1 MNDRLRMLDPLNT
14 WSDYRT
20 TVRAFD
26 AVLEHGKAVAAV
38 WAAHP
43 TDGAQATYGERIFGK
58 LLGHCVA
65 LRRLAADPMQAAPR
79 DLGELP
85 SMSALA
91 RCVIEAF
98 DAFEYVAGHRI
109 SESERGFRIRLWELH
124 DATRRLK
131 ILAALGV
138 QDPGID
144 EIRADAQRLQAA
156 IESHEHLATLPA
168 ELQAELRRRF
178 ARADPPAFHLDQRQ
192 RCSLSGIDPHW
203 HDMAT
208 LQLTQHMQTL
218 PFSTRQLLMIPP
230 GTPEGLGLLAQ
241 PLVLS
246 LPLLVRVIQTAAAL
260 MPANAP
266 EPPSRT
272 ARTMQ
277 AWRSVAKRPTRSPL
291 EPSTA

>member
-1 MNDRLRMLDPLNT
+1 MLDQLNT

-26 AVLEHGKAVAAV
+26 AVLEHGKAVAAM

-43 TDGAQATYGERIFGK
+43 SDGAQATYGERIFGK

-65 LRRLAADPMQAAPR
+65 LRRLAPDPMQAMPR
-79 DLGELP
+79 DLADLP

-91 RCVIEAF
+91 RCVVEAF
-98 DAFEYVAGHRI
+98 DAFEYVAGHRV
-109 SESERGFRIRLWELH
+109 SDAERGFRIRLWELH

-138 QDPGID
+138 DDPGID
-144 EIRADAQRLQAA
+144 DIRTDARRLQSAL
-156 IESHEHLATLPA
+156 ESHEHLATLPA
-168 ELQAELRRRF
+168 ELQAELARRF
-178 ARADPPAFHLDQRQ
+178 ARADPPAFHLNQRQ
-192 RCSLSGIDPHW
+192 RCQLSGIDPHW
-203 HDMAT
+203 HETAT
-208 LQLTQHMQTL
+208 LQLTQHMHTL
-218 PFSTRQLLMIPP
+218 PFSTRQLLMLQP
-230 GTPEGLGLLAQ
+230 GTPEGLRMLAL
-241 PLVLS
+241 PLVLA
-246 LPLLVRVIQTAAAL
+246 LPLLVRVIQSATGL

-277 AWRSVAKRPTRSPL
+277 AWRSAAERPMRADT
-291 EPSTA
+291 EQSTA